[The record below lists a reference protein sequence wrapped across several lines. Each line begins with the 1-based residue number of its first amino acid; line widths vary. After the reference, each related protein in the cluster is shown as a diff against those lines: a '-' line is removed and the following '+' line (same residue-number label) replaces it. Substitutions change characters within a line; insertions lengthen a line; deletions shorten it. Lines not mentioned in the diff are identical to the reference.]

1 MIDWKNLDKLSAF
14 EKLSALK
21 NHVNLPEAM
30 AGESGAKRVAAYSV
44 PMAAGLT
51 YNFAAKAVDD
61 DVLAALAEL
70 ASEAQLTEKYAALYN
85 GEVINTGEKRLVLHQ
100 LTRGQL
106 GDAVVADGVDKREFY
121 VAQQK
126 KAAGFAAKVHAGEIT
141 NAAGEKFTTVVQI
154 GIGGSD
160 LGPRAMYL
168 ALENWARQNGS
179 LKMEA
184 RKYVKQSEAAARK
197 SAPYRKLQQFAAG
210 RRREAMQRD
219 LAESLSYVK
228 NLVVIGR
235 GENMSA
241 QLLLEELSEL
251 SKDLGPVFLSMARSI
266 QMFDKETAARQLFE
280 ALPFSYAKDIGEF
293 LAGWEDIPPSDLLNT
308 VEVYRSALREDRLT
322 RQKRWDETIS
332 DLVYFPVVVNS
343 MVVLLNFIYVA
354 YFLQQKDALSVLF
367 N

>member
-1 MIDWKNLDKLSAF
+1 MKIFNF
-14 EKLSALK
+14 IF
-21 NHVNLPEAM
+21 
-30 AGESGAKRVAAYSV
+30 
-44 PMAAGLT
+44 LT
-51 YNFAAKAVDD
+51 
-61 DVLAALAEL
+61 LLWL
-70 ASEAQLTEKYAALYN
+70 
-85 GEVINTGEKRLVLHQ
+85 
-100 LTRGQL
+100 
-106 GDAVVADGVDKREFY
+106 
-121 VAQQK
+121 
-126 KAAGFAAKVHAGEIT
+126 
-141 NAAGEKFTTVVQI
+141 
-154 GIGGSD
+154 GIG
-160 LGPRAMYL
+160 LAMGPSAGR
-168 ALENWARQNGS
+168 S

-308 VEVYRSALREDRLT
+308 VEVYRSALRMRFRLRSRLLLT
-322 RQKRWDETIS
+322 LIQIPLPLRQHAVIQHRKN
-332 DLVYFPVVVNS
+332 DLE
-343 MVVLLNFIYVA
+343 VA
-354 YFLQQKDALSVLF
+354 VRGFV
-367 N
+367 